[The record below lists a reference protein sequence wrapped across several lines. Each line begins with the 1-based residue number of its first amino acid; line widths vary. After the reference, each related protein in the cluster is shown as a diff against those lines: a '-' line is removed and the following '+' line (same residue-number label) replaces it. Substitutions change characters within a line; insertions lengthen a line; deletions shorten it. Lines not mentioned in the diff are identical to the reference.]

1 MNVSKPRLAVTMGDP
16 AGVGPELCLAVA
28 TDTRATGAA
37 DLLFVGT
44 ESILQ
49 SVAKTLGRPLPDP
62 AHICSVAEPEVAV
75 PPGAVSAEAGRLSA
89 LYLDRAIVLAQK
101 GEVDGIV
108 TAPISKEAWHLAGV
122 PFPGHTEFLAAKTG
136 TKEYGMMLVHGTWRV
151 LHVSTHC
158 SLRDAI
164 SRVTQERV
172 LRMLLLFD
180 GVLRDL
186 GIASPRIGV
195 AGLNPHAGEAGLFG
209 DEEREHILPAVLE
222 ARARGVEVLG
232 PIPPD
237 TVFARAR
244 LGEYD
249 GVLAMYHDQGH
260 IAVKTLAF
268 EPSKDGGWAS
278 VHGVNVTV
286 GLPIVRT
293 SVDHGV
299 AFDIAGK
306 GIARTES
313 MLDAIQLAAR
323 MALVRA
329 GGSIR

>member
-151 LHVSTHC
+151 LH
-158 SLRDAI
+158 
-164 SRVTQERV
+164 
-172 LRMLLLFD
+172 
-180 GVLRDL
+180 
-186 GIASPRIGV
+186 
-195 AGLNPHAGEAGLFG
+195 
-209 DEEREHILPAVLE
+209 
-222 ARARGVEVLG
+222 
-232 PIPPD
+232 
-237 TVFARAR
+237 
-244 LGEYD
+244 
-249 GVLAMYHDQGH
+249 
-260 IAVKTLAF
+260 
-268 EPSKDGGWAS
+268 
-278 VHGVNVTV
+278 
-286 GLPIVRT
+286 
-293 SVDHGV
+293 
-299 AFDIAGK
+299 
-306 GIARTES
+306 
-313 MLDAIQLAAR
+313 
-323 MALVRA
+323 
-329 GGSIR
+329 